1 MTDSAGRRF
10 KPTFWATVCAVPAF
24 LMLAGLGTWQFQRLD
39 WKTDLIAERQARSQG
54 PAVAL
59 PGGIEDP
66 AVLEFT
72 LVEVTGTFLHDREMH
87 LGARTRRGNVGFDVV
102 TPLRLEDGRG
112 LLVDRGWVPPER
124 RDPESRPLGQIEGSV
139 TLQGLVRTG
148 GWKGYDFVRP
158 ENDPEENLY
167 FWLDLPVMTARA
179 GLEDPVTEIYV
190 AAGPEPNPG
199 GFPIGGQTRI
209 EIPNDHLQYAIT
221 WYALALAL
229 AVIYFLF
236 HYRPGHEAGGPG
248 ARND

>member
-1 MTDSAGRRF
+1 
-10 KPTFWATVCAVPAF
+10 
-24 LMLAGLGTWQFQRLD
+24 MLAGLGTWQLQRLD

-54 PAVAL
+54 PAIAL
-59 PGGIEDP
+59 PRVIEDP
-66 AVLEFT
+66 AALEYT
-72 LVEVTGTFLHDREMH
+72 LVEVTGTFLHDKEMH

-102 TPLRLEDGRG
+102 TPMRLDDGRD
-112 LLVDRGWVPPER
+112 LLVDRGWVPLEKRGPAN
-124 RDPESRPLGQIEGSV
+124 RPQGQIEGSV

-158 ENDPEENLY
+158 ENTPEEDFY
-167 FWLDLPVMTARA
+167 FWLDLPVMAARA
-179 GLEDPVTEIYV
+179 GLENPVTEVYL

-236 HYRPGHEAGGPG
+236 HYRRWDEAGEPG
-248 ARND
+248 APDG